1 MVTLLTLLYNPLKR
15 HPPLALLILAATCTL
30 LGAWAFSAT
39 QHVPFTTGVYWAITT
54 ATTVGYGDVTPKS
67 GIGRLI
73 AVGVMLTAIPLFGGV
88 FALLAAIVT
97 ATRLRRML
105 GLDRRLPPPPYVC
118 VYGADPAV
126 VRAAEELSLAGSR
139 VVLIAELDENLV
151 PDSVF
156 HLPGDPTEEGVVRR
170 SRPDQASQALISGE
184 DDAQVLMC
192 AVLVRHLAPDLE
204 VLAVASSSK
213 VTGALVDLGVQHTV
227 STDDLLGHTLAKSLE
242 TPHAADV
249 LLRMVD
255 SDRYRLTELPVS
267 ADLVGLHLSEVR
279 RRAEM
284 VVLGVVH
291 DGAVTLGVEQD
302 PELDAADTLLVLALN
317 GVHKTRRS
325 AVTPAS

>member
-15 HPPLALLILAATCTL
+15 HPPLVLLLSAALCTL
-30 LGAWAFSAT
+30 LGGWAFSAT
-39 QHVPFTTGVYWAITT
+39 QHVAFTTGLYWAITT
-54 ATTVGYGDVTPKS
+54 ATTVGYGDVVPKTP
-67 GIGRLI
+67 IGRLI

-118 VYGADPAV
+118 VYGGEPAV
-126 VRAAEELSLAGSR
+126 VRAAEELALAGQR
-139 VVLIAELDENLV
+139 VVLVAEIDENLV
-151 PDSVF
+151 PDNVF
-156 HLPGDPTEEGVVRR
+156 HLDGDPTEEAVVRR
-170 SRPDQASQALISGE
+170 SRPDQASQALISGR
-184 DDAQVLMC
+184 DDSDVLMC

-213 VTGALVDLGVQHTV
+213 VTEALADLGVQHTV

-255 SDRYRLTELPVS
+255 SDRYRLAEVPVP
-267 ADLVGLHLSEVR
+267 ADFVGLHLSEVR
-279 RRAEM
+279 HRSEG

-291 DGAVTLGVEQD
+291 AGQVTLGVEQD
-302 PELDAADTLLVLALN
+302 PELVADDTLLALALN
-317 GVHKTRRS
+317 GVHKPRHPMS
-325 AVTPAS
+325 TPTG